1 MRDFNSD
8 RLDDVIDLLRNRAR
22 QRKTISYPELRKCY
36 GDDNKHQLFWTLEE
50 AAERLARREICIYD
64 ALMRSKS
71 GLPSIG
77 FFEVYKNS
85 RSAEYRAMV
94 GHTDERDLTLDQQR
108 LLTVHMRELVYQHAA
123 NN

>member
-1 MRDFNSD
+1 MRDFNPD
-8 RLDDVIDLLRNRAR
+8 RLNDIIDLLRNRAR
-22 QRKTISYPELRKCY
+22 QRGTISYPELHKCY
-36 GDDNKHQLFWTLEE
+36 GDDRKHQLYWTLEE

-71 GLPSIG
+71 GLPLIG

-94 GHTDERDLTLDQQR
+94 GHTDEQDLTLEQQR
-108 LLTVHMRELVYQHAA
+108 LLTEHMRELVYRHAA
-123 NN
+123 SN